1 MKQVN
6 RYLAK
11 IINEAVKDVIDDVLN
26 EGIDF
31 DPETKTVSYNPSHE
45 ENVDTSV
52 VNNPTVDG
60 DIVPNVQVWS
70 IFKRKKGF
78 RGDGNPLV
86 YALKGEGGWT
96 FRNEEDRNA
105 IEQQFDAIA
114 TKFAKMYPIGVTILI
129 PSGNELNRHIAEV
142 IMSESKNAELING
155 VICKLTTEEV
165 DEIVLDFN
173 SKFRQYYKKEF
184 NTKYYEL
191 GRYLDLMDKER
202 KGYFSRHLIKNKEMR
217 DVLDFTFKV
226 SDDRFA
232 EFANKING
240 QDILIIDD
248 TISRGQTI
256 KEACQIMMES
266 YAPKSITVLTLL
278 SKLN

>member
-1 MKQVN
+1 MAKQ
-6 RYLAK
+6 LSESELKK
-11 IINEAVKDVIDDVLN
+11 IIESQVRAILN

-31 DPETKTVSYNPSHE
+31 DARTKTVSYNPSHE
-45 ENVDTSV
+45 ENVDTSIE
-52 VNNPTVDG
+52 NNPTMDG
-60 DIVPNVQVWS
+60 DIVPNIQVWS
-70 IFKRKKGF
+70 IFKRKRGL

-86 YALKGEGGWT
+86 YALKGENGWT
-96 FRNEEDRNA
+96 FRNDSDRRA

-114 TKFAKMYPIGVTILI
+114 TKFASMYPVGVTILM
-129 PSGNELNRHIAEV
+129 PSGNKLNTHIAEV
-142 IMSESKNAELING
+142 VMSKSKDAELIEG

-165 DEIVLDFN
+165 DDIVLDFN
-173 SKFRQYYKKEF
+173 SKFREFYKDEF
-184 NTKYYEL
+184 NAAYYRL
-191 GRYLDLMDKER
+191 STYLDEMDKKR
-202 KGYFSRHLIKNKEMR
+202 NGTFSRHLIKDYEMR
-217 DVLDFTFKV
+217 DVLDSTLKL

-248 TISRGQTI
+248 TISRGQSI
-256 KEACQIMMES
+256 KEACKIMLDS